1 MPVAYGAFSKNAK
14 SVKEMIDY
22 AQNMLDSG
30 ADGAAAAKPDAQVE
44 AYDDEV
50 VAAENYYAFA
60 DDGSEIKEN
69 GYGKSRGVEDEN
81 GNAESGGESREEK
94 EKYDFTPFVDETQN
108 VSGDTYFDKIKPQI
122 ERLFADYPEEK
133 SLSEVVPDSRW
144 VRIKYDDGEYYV
156 VGVLYDKDRPLYLCY
171 GVDGR
176 YGEKPEKINEYCSF
190 IPSSLFNLKGDGY
203 WVMFQRATN
212 GECVK

>member
-1 MPVAYGAFSKNAK
+1 MEKAEALKMKMGTLK
-14 SVKEMIDY
+14 
-22 AQNMLDSG
+22 
-30 ADGAAAAKPDAQVE
+30 AAAK
-44 AYDDEV
+44 
-50 VAAENYYAFA
+50 AAKKKKNTILRLSSMKRKTCLATLI
-60 DDGSEIKEN
+60 SI
-69 GYGKSRGVEDEN
+69 
-81 GNAESGGESREEK
+81 
-94 EKYDFTPFVDETQN
+94 
-108 VSGDTYFDKIKPQI
+108 IKPQI

-171 GVDGR
+171 GVEGR